1 MMRMKNVMRTGVV
14 VVVVFLTS
22 IIGMVFSSK
31 AVLATTSADST
42 FSQLIREI
50 DCSHTVY
57 SRAVGQVNDAECDVF
72 APKYDYSV
80 IKDNGYPV
88 IYGVYDAVHTVI
100 NPMTGVHRLAV
111 ELAGRTF
118 VLGVDPELTVNGNA
132 WVLDLSNWPNTHP
145 GDTTLVIER
154 GKTYLGE
161 IVSSTRAY
169 GSALQINHAVPF
181 TITIP
186 PRILPS
192 TPPVIP
198 SSPAIPAVS
207 AAATGIKSGKD
218 LANTGANMWFMVIAA
233 LGMIII
239 AFILLIRNRRGGSHE
254 P

>member
-1 MMRMKNVMRTGVV
+1 MMRMKNIIRTGA
-14 VVVVFLTS
+14 VVVVFLTAM
-22 IIGMVFSSK
+22 IGVILNSK
-31 AVLATTSADST
+31 VALATTSADST

-57 SRAVGQVNDAECDVF
+57 GRAVGQVNDVECDVF
-72 APKYDYSV
+72 APKYDHSV

-100 NPMTGVHRLAV
+100 DPVTGVHKLAIKF
-111 ELAGRTF
+111 AGRVFT
-118 VLGVDPELTVNGNA
+118 LGVDSELNVSGNA
-132 WVLDLSNWPNTHP
+132 WVLDLSNWPKTHP
-145 GDTTLVIER
+145 GDTTLVLEY
-154 GKTYLGE
+154 GKTYFGE
-161 IVSSTRAY
+161 IVSSTQAY
-169 GSALQINHAVPF
+169 GSTLQINHAVPF

-198 SSPAIPAVS
+198 PAVPAVS
-207 AAATGIKSGKD
+207 AAAADIKPGKD
-218 LANTGANMWFMVIAA
+218 LANTGANMWFIVIAA

-239 AFILLIRNRRGGSHE
+239 AFILLIRNSRGGSHE

>member
-1 MMRMKNVMRTGVV
+1 M
-14 VVVVFLTS
+14 
-22 IIGMVFSSK
+22 IGMNNKTRIVAANAVFITTIVGVIFNSEVTQ
-31 AVLATTSADST
+31 AMTSADST
-42 FSQLIREI
+42 FSQVIREL
-50 DCSHTVY
+50 DCSHTTY
-57 SRAVGQVNDAECDVF
+57 SKAVGQVNDVECDVF
-72 APKYDYSV
+72 APKYEHSV

-88 IYGVYDAVHTVI
+88 IYGAYDAVHTVI
-100 NPMTGVHRLAV
+100 DPVTGVHQLAV
-111 ELAGRTF
+111 EFAGRVF

-132 WVLDLSNWPNTHP
+132 WVLDLSKWPKMHP
-145 GDTTLVIER
+145 GDTALVLEY
-154 GKTYLGE
+154 GKTYFGD
-161 IVSSTRAY
+161 ITSSTQAY

-198 SSPAIPAVS
+198 PAVPDVS

-218 LANTGANMWFMVIAA
+218 LANTGANMWFMVITA

>member
-1 MMRMKNVMRTGVV
+1 MMRMKNVMRTSA
-14 VVVVFLTS
+14 VVVVFLTA
-22 IIGMVFSSK
+22 IIGVVFNSK
-31 AVLATTSADST
+31 VALATTSADST

-57 SRAVGQVNDAECDVF
+57 SRAVGQVNDVECDVF
-72 APKYDYSV
+72 APKYDHSV

-88 IYGVYDAVHTVI
+88 IYGAYDAVHTVI
-100 NPMTGVHRLAV
+100 DPVTGVHQLAI
-111 ELAGRTF
+111 EFAGRVF

-145 GDTTLVIER
+145 GDTTLMIER

-161 IVSSTRAY
+161 ITSSTRAY

-186 PRILPS
+186 PRILPP

-198 SSPAIPAVS
+198 PAVPAVS

-218 LANTGANMWFMVIAA
+218 LANTGANMWFMVITAS
-233 LGMIII
+233 GMIII
-239 AFILLIRNRRGGSHE
+239 AFILLIRNRRGGGHE

>member
-1 MMRMKNVMRTGVV
+1 MGVGA
-14 VVVVFLTS
+14 VVVVFLTAM
-22 IIGMVFSSK
+22 IGVIFSSK
-31 AVLATTSADST
+31 AALATTSADST

-57 SRAVGQVNDAECDVF
+57 NRAVGQVNDVECDVF
-72 APKYDYSV
+72 APKSV

-100 NPMTGVHRLAV
+100 DPVTGAHQLAI
-111 ELAGRTF
+111 EFAGRVF

-132 WVLDLSNWPNTHP
+132 WVLDLSNWPKTHP
-145 GDTTLVIER
+145 GDTTLVLEY
-154 GKTYLGE
+154 GKTYFGE
-161 IVSSTRAY
+161 IASSTQAY

-181 TITIP
+181 TITIS

-207 AAATGIKSGKD
+207 AAAADIKPGKD

>member
-1 MMRMKNVMRTGVV
+1 M
-14 VVVVFLTS
+14 
-22 IIGMVFSSK
+22 IGMNNKTRIVAANAVFITTIVGVIFNSEVTR
-31 AVLATTSADST
+31 AMTSAGST
-42 FSQLIREI
+42 FSQVIREL
-50 DCSHTVY
+50 DCSHTTY
-57 SRAVGQVNDAECDVF
+57 SKAVGQVNDVECDVF
-72 APKYDYSV
+72 APKYEHSV

-88 IYGVYDAVHTVI
+88 IYGAYDAVHTVI
-100 NPMTGVHRLAV
+100 DPVTGVHQLAV
-111 ELAGRTF
+111 EFAGRVF
-118 VLGVDPELTVNGNA
+118 VLGVDPELTVNGDA
-132 WVLDLSNWPNTHP
+132 WVLDLSKWPKMHP
-145 GDTTLVIER
+145 GDTALVLEY
-154 GKTYLGE
+154 GKTYFGD
-161 IVSSTRAY
+161 ITSSTQAY

-198 SSPAIPAVS
+198 PAVPDVS

-218 LANTGANMWFMVIAA
+218 LANTGVNMWFMVITA

>member
-1 MMRMKNVMRTGVV
+1 M
-14 VVVVFLTS
+14 
-22 IIGMVFSSK
+22 IGMNNKTRIVAANAVFITTIVGVIFNSEVTR
-31 AVLATTSADST
+31 AMTSAGST
-42 FSQLIREI
+42 FSQVIREL
-50 DCSHTVY
+50 DCSHTTY
-57 SRAVGQVNDAECDVF
+57 SKAVGQVNDVECDVF
-72 APKYDYSV
+72 APKYEHSV

-88 IYGVYDAVHTVI
+88 IYGAYDAVHTVI
-100 NPMTGVHRLAV
+100 DPVTGVHQLAV
-111 ELAGRTF
+111 EFAGRVF
-118 VLGVDPELTVNGNA
+118 VLGVDPELTVNGND

-154 GKTYLGE
+154 GNTYLGE
-161 IVSSTRAY
+161 ITSSTRAY

-198 SSPAIPAVS
+198 PAVPDVS

-218 LANTGANMWFMVIAA
+218 LANTGANMWFMVITA

-239 AFILLIRNRRGGSHE
+239 AFILLIRNRRGGGHE

>member
-1 MMRMKNVMRTGVV
+1 MMRMKNVIRAGA

-22 IIGMVFSSK
+22 IIGMVFNSK
-31 AVLATTSADST
+31 AALATTSADST

-57 SRAVGQVNDAECDVF
+57 SEAVGQMNDVECDVF
-72 APKYDYSV
+72 APKYDHSV

-100 NPMTGVHRLAV
+100 DPVTGVHKLAI
-111 ELAGRTF
+111 EFAGRVF

-161 IVSSTRAY
+161 IASSTRAY
-169 GSALQINHAVPF
+169 GLALQINHAVPF

-186 PRILPS
+186 PRILPP
-192 TPPVIP
+192 TPPAV
-198 SSPAIPAVS
+198 PAVS
-207 AAATGIKSGKD
+207 AAAADIKTGKD

-239 AFILLIRNRRGGSHE
+239 AFILLIRNRRGGGHE

>member
-1 MMRMKNVMRTGVV
+1 M
-14 VVVVFLTS
+14 
-22 IIGMVFSSK
+22 
-31 AVLATTSADST
+31 TSAGST
-42 FSQLIREI
+42 FSQVIREL
-50 DCSHTVY
+50 DCSHTTY
-57 SRAVGQVNDAECDVF
+57 SKAVGQVNDVECDVF
-72 APKYDYSV
+72 APKYEHSV

-88 IYGVYDAVHTVI
+88 IYGAYDAVHTVI
-100 NPMTGVHRLAV
+100 DPVTGVHQLAV
-111 ELAGRTF
+111 EFAGRVF

-132 WVLDLSNWPNTHP
+132 WVLDLSKWPKMHP
-145 GDTTLVIER
+145 GDTALVLEY
-154 GKTYLGE
+154 GKTYFGD
-161 IVSSTRAY
+161 ITSSTQAY

-198 SSPAIPAVS
+198 PAVPDVS

-218 LANTGANMWFMVIAA
+218 LANTGVNMWFMVITA

>member
-1 MMRMKNVMRTGVV
+1 M
-14 VVVVFLTS
+14 
-22 IIGMVFSSK
+22 IGMNNKTRIVAANAVFITTIVGVIFNSEVTQ
-31 AVLATTSADST
+31 AMTSAGST
-42 FSQLIREI
+42 FSQVIREL
-50 DCSHTVY
+50 DCSHTTY
-57 SRAVGQVNDAECDVF
+57 SKAVGQVNDVECDVF
-72 APKYDYSV
+72 APKYEHSV

-88 IYGVYDAVHTVI
+88 IYGAYDAVHTVI
-100 NPMTGVHRLAV
+100 DPVTGVHQLAV
-111 ELAGRTF
+111 EFAGRVF

-132 WVLDLSNWPNTHP
+132 WVLDLSKWPKMHP
-145 GDTTLVIER
+145 GDTALVLEY
-154 GKTYLGE
+154 GKTYFGD
-161 IVSSTRAY
+161 ITSSTQAY

-198 SSPAIPAVS
+198 PAVPDVS

-218 LANTGANMWFMVIAA
+218 LANTGVNMWFMVITA

>member
-1 MMRMKNVMRTGVV
+1 MRTGA
-14 VVVVFLTS
+14 VVVVFLTA
-22 IIGMVFSSK
+22 IIGVVFNSK
-31 AVLATTSADST
+31 AALATTSADST

-57 SRAVGQVNDAECDVF
+57 SRAVGQVNDVECDVF
-72 APKYDYSV
+72 APKYDHSV

-88 IYGVYDAVHTVI
+88 IYGAYDAVHTVI
-100 NPMTGVHRLAV
+100 DPVTGVHKLAIKF
-111 ELAGRTF
+111 AGRMFT
-118 VLGVDPELTVNGNA
+118 LGVDPELTVNGNA

-161 IVSSTRAY
+161 ITSSTRAY

-198 SSPAIPAVS
+198 PAVPDVS
-207 AAATGIKSGKD
+207 AAATGIKYGKD

>member
-1 MMRMKNVMRTGVV
+1 MKKENIMRTGVA
-14 VVVVFLTS
+14 VVVFLTA
-22 IIGMVFSSK
+22 IIGVVFSSK
-31 AVLATTSADST
+31 VALATTSADST

-57 SRAVGQVNDAECDVF
+57 SKAVGQVNDVECDVF
-72 APKYDYSV
+72 APKYDHSV

-100 NPMTGVHRLAV
+100 DPVTGAHKLAI
-111 ELAGRTF
+111 EFAGRVF
-118 VLGVDPELTVNGNA
+118 VLGVDSELTVNGNA

-161 IVSSTRAY
+161 IASSTQAY

-181 TITIP
+181 TVTIP

-192 TPPVIP
+192 MPPVIP
-198 SSPAIPAVS
+198 PAVPIVS
-207 AAATGIKSGKD
+207 AATTGIKSGKD
-218 LANTGANMWFMVIAA
+218 LANTGANMWFMVMAA

>member
-1 MMRMKNVMRTGVV
+1 MKNVMRTGA
-14 VVVVFLTS
+14 VVVVFLTA
-22 IIGMVFSSK
+22 IIGVVFSSK
-31 AVLATTSADST
+31 VALATTSADST

-100 NPMTGVHRLAV
+100 DPVTGVHKLAI
-111 ELAGRTF
+111 EFAGRVF

-145 GDTTLVIER
+145 GDMTLVIER

-169 GSALQINHAVPF
+169 GSVLQINHAVPF

-186 PRILPS
+186 PRILPP

-198 SSPAIPAVS
+198 PAVPIVS
-207 AAATGIKSGKD
+207 AATTGIKSGKD
-218 LANTGANMWFMVIAA
+218 LANTGANVWFMVMAA

>member
-1 MMRMKNVMRTGVV
+1 MMRMKNIMRTGA
-14 VVVVFLTS
+14 VVVVFLTA
-22 IIGMVFSSK
+22 IIGVVFNSK
-31 AVLATTSADST
+31 AALATTSADST

-57 SRAVGQVNDAECDVF
+57 SRAVGQVNDVECDVF
-72 APKYDYSV
+72 APKYDHSV

-100 NPMTGVHRLAV
+100 DPVTGVHKLAIKF
-111 ELAGRTF
+111 AGRMFT
-118 VLGVDPELTVNGNA
+118 LGVDPELTVNGNA

-161 IVSSTRAY
+161 ITSSTRAY

-198 SSPAIPAVS
+198 PAVPDVS

-218 LANTGANMWFMVIAA
+218 LANTGANMWFMVITA

>member
-1 MMRMKNVMRTGVV
+1 MRTGA
-14 VVVVFLTS
+14 VVVVFLTA
-22 IIGMVFSSK
+22 IIGVVFSSK
-31 AVLATTSADST
+31 VALATTSADST

-50 DCSHTVY
+50 DCSHIVY
-57 SRAVGQVNDAECDVF
+57 NRAVGQVNDAECDVF
-72 APKYDYSV
+72 APKYDHSV

-100 NPMTGVHRLAV
+100 DPVTGAHQLAV
-111 ELAGRTF
+111 EFAGRVF

-186 PRILPS
+186 PRILPP

-198 SSPAIPAVS
+198 PAVPIVS
-207 AAATGIKSGKD
+207 ATTTGIKSGKD

-239 AFILLIRNRRGGSHE
+239 AFILLIRNRRGGGGHE

>member
-1 MMRMKNVMRTGVV
+1 MMRMKNIMRTGAVA
-14 VVVVFLTS
+14 VVFLTA
-22 IIGMVFSSK
+22 IIGVVFNSK
-31 AVLATTSADST
+31 AALATTSADST

-72 APKYDYSV
+72 APKYDHSV
-80 IKDNGYPV
+80 IKDNGYQV

-100 NPMTGVHRLAV
+100 DPVTGVHQLAV
-111 ELAGRTF
+111 EFAGRVF

-161 IVSSTRAY
+161 ITSSTRAY

-198 SSPAIPAVS
+198 PAVPDVS

-218 LANTGANMWFMVIAA
+218 LANTGANMWFMVITA

>member
-1 MMRMKNVMRTGVV
+1 M
-14 VVVVFLTS
+14 
-22 IIGMVFSSK
+22 IGMNNKTRIVAATAVFITTIVGVIFNSEVTQ
-31 AVLATTSADST
+31 AMTSAGST
-42 FSQLIREI
+42 FSQVIREL
-50 DCSHTVY
+50 DCSHTTY
-57 SRAVGQVNDAECDVF
+57 SKAVGQVNDAECDVF
-72 APKYDYSV
+72 APKYDHSL

-145 GDTTLVIER
+145 GDTTLVLER

-161 IVSSTRAY
+161 ITSLTQAY
-169 GSALQINHAVPF
+169 GSAQQISHAVPF

-186 PRILPS
+186 PMILPPKPPAIPS
-192 TPPVIP
+192 TPTIPVIP
-198 SSPAIPAVS
+198 VTVAQVKSS
-207 AAATGIKSGKD
+207 KN
-218 LANTGANMWFMVIAA
+218 LANTGANMWLILVTAS
-233 LGMIII
+233 GMIII
-239 AFILLIRNRRGGSHE
+239 AFILLIRNRRGGGHE

>member
-1 MMRMKNVMRTGVV
+1 MKRENTMRAGA
-14 VVVVFLTS
+14 VVVVFLTA
-22 IIGMVFSSK
+22 IIGVIFNGK
-31 AVLATTSADST
+31 VALATTSADST

-57 SRAVGQVNDAECDVF
+57 SRAVGQVNDVECDVF
-72 APKYDYSV
+72 APKYDHSV

-100 NPMTGVHRLAV
+100 DPVTGAHQLAI
-111 ELAGRTF
+111 EFAGRVF

-132 WVLDLSNWPNTHP
+132 WVLDLSNWPNAHP

-161 IVSSTRAY
+161 IVSSTQAY

-186 PRILPS
+186 SRTLPP
-192 TPPVIP
+192 TPPAIP
-198 SSPAIPAVS
+198 PSPAVPAVS
-207 AAATGIKSGKD
+207 AAAVDIKPGKD
-218 LANTGANMWFMVIAA
+218 LANTGANMWLMVIAA

>member
-1 MMRMKNVMRTGVV
+1 MMRMKNIMRTGAVA
-14 VVVVFLTS
+14 VVFLTA
-22 IIGMVFSSK
+22 IIGVVFNSK
-31 AVLATTSADST
+31 AALATTSADST

-72 APKYDYSV
+72 APKYDHSV

-100 NPMTGVHRLAV
+100 DPVTGVHQLAV
-111 ELAGRTF
+111 EFAGRVF

-161 IVSSTRAY
+161 ITSSTRAY

-198 SSPAIPAVS
+198 PAVPDVS

-218 LANTGANMWFMVIAA
+218 LANTGANMWFMVITA

>member
-1 MMRMKNVMRTGVV
+1 MMRMKNVMRTGAI
-14 VVVVFLTS
+14 VVVFLTA
-22 IIGMVFSSK
+22 IIGVVFNSK
-31 AVLATTSADST
+31 AALATTSADST

-57 SRAVGQVNDAECDVF
+57 SRAVGQVNDVECDVF
-72 APKYDYSV
+72 APKYDHSV

-100 NPMTGVHRLAV
+100 DPVTGVHKLAIKF
-111 ELAGRTF
+111 AGRMFT
-118 VLGVDPELTVNGNA
+118 LGVDPELTVNGNA
-132 WVLDLSNWPNTHP
+132 WVLDLSKWPKMHP

-161 IVSSTRAY
+161 IASSTQAY

-198 SSPAIPAVS
+198 PAVPDVS

-218 LANTGANMWFMVIAA
+218 LANTGANMWFIVIAA
-233 LGMIII
+233 SGMIII
-239 AFILLIRNRRGGSHE
+239 AFILLIRNRRGGGHE

>member
-1 MMRMKNVMRTGVV
+1 MRTGVA
-14 VVVVFLTS
+14 VVVFLTA
-22 IIGMVFSSK
+22 IIGVVFSSK
-31 AVLATTSADST
+31 VALATTSADST

-57 SRAVGQVNDAECDVF
+57 SKAVGQVNDAECDVF
-72 APKYDYSV
+72 APKYDHSV

-100 NPMTGVHRLAV
+100 NPMTGVHRLEI

-132 WVLDLSNWPNTHP
+132 WVLDPSNWPNTHP

-161 IVSSTRAY
+161 ITSSTRAY

-198 SSPAIPAVS
+198 PAVPDVS

-218 LANTGANMWFMVIAA
+218 LANTGANMWFMVITA

>member
-1 MMRMKNVMRTGVV
+1 MMRMKNVMRTGA
-14 VVVVFLTS
+14 VVVVFLTA
-22 IIGMVFSSK
+22 IIGVVFSSK
-31 AVLATTSADST
+31 VALATTSADST

-50 DCSHTVY
+50 DCSHIVY
-57 SRAVGQVNDAECDVF
+57 NRAVGQVNDAECDVF
-72 APKYDYSV
+72 APKYDHSV

-100 NPMTGVHRLAV
+100 DPVTGAHQLAV
-111 ELAGRTF
+111 EFAGRVF

-186 PRILPS
+186 PRILPP

-198 SSPAIPAVS
+198 PAVPIVS
-207 AAATGIKSGKD
+207 ATTTGIKSGKD

-239 AFILLIRNRRGGSHE
+239 AFILLIRNRRGGGGHE

>member
-1 MMRMKNVMRTGVV
+1 M
-14 VVVVFLTS
+14 
-22 IIGMVFSSK
+22 IGMNNKTRIVAANAVFITTIVGVIFNSEVTQ
-31 AVLATTSADST
+31 AMTSAGST
-42 FSQLIREI
+42 FSQVIREL
-50 DCSHTVY
+50 DCSHTTY
-57 SRAVGQVNDAECDVF
+57 SKAVGQVNDAECDVF
-72 APKYDYSV
+72 APKYDHSV

-145 GDTTLVIER
+145 GDTTLVLER

-161 IVSSTRAY
+161 ITSLTQAY
-169 GSALQINHAVPF
+169 GLAQQISHAVPF

-186 PRILPS
+186 PMILPPKPPAIPS
-192 TPPVIP
+192 TPTIPVIP
-198 SSPAIPAVS
+198 ATVAQVKSS
-207 AAATGIKSGKD
+207 KN
-218 LANTGANMWFMVIAA
+218 LANTGANMWLILVTAS
-233 LGMIII
+233 GMIII

>member
-1 MMRMKNVMRTGVV
+1 MMRMKNIMRAGA
-14 VVVVFLTS
+14 VVVVFLTP
-22 IIGMVFSSK
+22 IIGVVFSSK
-31 AVLATTSADST
+31 VALATTSADST

-57 SRAVGQVNDAECDVF
+57 SRAVGQMNDVECDVF
-72 APKYDYSV
+72 APKYDHSV

-100 NPMTGVHRLAV
+100 DPVTGAHKLAI
-111 ELAGRTF
+111 EFAGRVF

-161 IVSSTRAY
+161 IASSTQAY

-181 TITIP
+181 TVTIP

-192 TPPVIP
+192 MPPVIP
-198 SSPAIPAVS
+198 PAPAVPVVS
-207 AAATGIKSGKD
+207 AATTDVKPDKD
-218 LANTGANMWFMVIAA
+218 LANTGANMWLMVMAA

-239 AFILLIRNRRGGSHE
+239 AFILLICNRRGGSHE

>member
-1 MMRMKNVMRTGVV
+1 MMKNIMRAGA
-14 VVVVFLTS
+14 VVVVFLIS
-22 IIGMVFSSK
+22 IIGVVFNSK
-31 AVLATTSADST
+31 AALATTSADST

-57 SRAVGQVNDAECDVF
+57 SRAVGQVNNVECDVF
-72 APKYDYSV
+72 APKYDHSV

-100 NPMTGVHRLAV
+100 DPVTGVHQLAV
-111 ELAGRTF
+111 EFAGRVF

-161 IVSSTRAY
+161 ITSSTRAY

-198 SSPAIPAVS
+198 PAVPDVS

>member
-1 MMRMKNVMRTGVV
+1 MMRMKNIIRTGA
-14 VVVVFLTS
+14 VVVVFLTAM
-22 IIGMVFSSK
+22 IGVILNSK
-31 AVLATTSADST
+31 VALATTSADST

-57 SRAVGQVNDAECDVF
+57 GRAVGQVNDVECDVF
-72 APKYDYSV
+72 APKYDHSV

-100 NPMTGVHRLAV
+100 DPVTGVHKLAIKF
-111 ELAGRTF
+111 AGRVFT
-118 VLGVDPELTVNGNA
+118 LGVDSELNVSGNA
-132 WVLDLSNWPNTHP
+132 WVLDLSNWPKTHP
-145 GDTTLVIER
+145 GDTTLVLEY
-154 GKTYLGE
+154 GKTYFGE
-161 IVSSTRAY
+161 IVSSTQAY
-169 GSALQINHAVPF
+169 GSTLQINHAVPF

-198 SSPAIPAVS
+198 PAVPAVS
-207 AAATGIKSGKD
+207 AAAADIKPGKD
-218 LANTGANMWFMVIAA
+218 LANTGANVWFMVMAA

-239 AFILLIRNRRGGSHE
+239 AFILLIRDRRGGSHE

>member
-1 MMRMKNVMRTGVV
+1 MIRVKSIIRIG
-14 VVVVFLTS
+14 VVVVFL
-22 IIGMVFSSK
+22 IAVIGVLVNSK
-31 AVLATTSADST
+31 AVRAMTSADST
-42 FSQLIREI
+42 FSQLIREL
-50 DCSHTVY
+50 DCSHIVY
-57 SRAVGQVNDAECDVF
+57 SRAVGQVNDVECDVF
-72 APKYDYSV
+72 APKYDHSV

-88 IYGVYDAVHTVI
+88 IYGAYDAVHTVI
-100 NPMTGVHRLAV
+100 DPVTGVHQLAV
-111 ELAGRTF
+111 EFACRVF

-132 WVLDLSNWPNTHP
+132 WVLDPSNWPNTHP

-161 IVSSTRAY
+161 ITSSTRAY

-198 SSPAIPAVS
+198 PAVPDVS

-218 LANTGANMWFMVIAA
+218 LANTGANMWFMVITA

>member
-1 MMRMKNVMRTGVV
+1 MRMKNIMKTGA
-14 VVVVFLTS
+14 VVVVFLTA
-22 IIGMVFSSK
+22 IIGVVFNSK
-31 AVLATTSADST
+31 ATLATTSADST

-72 APKYDYSV
+72 APKYDHSV

-100 NPMTGVHRLAV
+100 DPVTGVHQLAV
-111 ELAGRTF
+111 EFAGRVF

-161 IVSSTRAY
+161 ITSSTRAY

-198 SSPAIPAVS
+198 PAVPDVS